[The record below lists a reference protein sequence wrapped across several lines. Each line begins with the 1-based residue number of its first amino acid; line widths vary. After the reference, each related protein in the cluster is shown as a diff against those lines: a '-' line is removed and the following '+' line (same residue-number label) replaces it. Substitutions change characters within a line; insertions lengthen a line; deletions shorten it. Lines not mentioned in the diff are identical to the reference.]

1 MGWCQGFAAKPR
13 VDAGRSEAQR
23 SGSGPGGL
31 VTGAGWSCRPLCPF
45 WAVECHET
53 LKKRHVTAQNQIRG
67 HHLFRTHRAEPRKT
81 HAPWPNPMTQRG
93 RGRGG
98 PRPYARFGLWNVTN
112 PAKSDT
118 SQPKTGFV
126 AGAGWGRRPWAG
138 WSLVAGAG
146 RGWPRGRRSWPGWPR
161 APTHVLQ
168 SLMSLFGRFPTSNS
182 AKHEWRSM
190 NGGWVRARD
199 RPGAGVYPWWGVL
212 NPLPARFGLQNVTKR
227 TKSGTP
233 QPKTGFVAGAG
244 WGRWHWA
251 GWSRVADAA
260 GRGCPRKPLSLARLP
275 PTRVLQS
282 LMPLFARF
290 PASNSAKHE
299 RGEWKAGTH
308 SAKHE

>member
-1 MGWCQGFAAKPR
+1 
-13 VDAGRSEAQR
+13 
-23 SGSGPGGL
+23 
-31 VTGAGWSCRPLCPF
+31 
-45 WAVECHET
+45 
-53 LKKRHVTAQNQIRG
+53 
-67 HHLFRTHRAEPRKT
+67 
-81 HAPWPNPMTQRG
+81 MTQRG

-98 PRPYARFGLWNVTN
+98 PRPYARFGPWNVTKRS
-112 PAKSDT
+112 KSDT

-199 RPGAGVYPWWGVL
+199 RPGAEVYPWWGVL

-233 QPKTGFVAGAG
+233 QPKIRFAG
-244 WGRWHWA
+244 
-251 GWSRVADAA
+251 SL
-260 GRGCPRKPLSLARLP
+260 GRGWPGWPRAPM
-275 PTRVLQS
+275 RVLQS